1 MCPKSRWFILGAG
14 LQLILQL
21 SGTFCPFRQVG
32 LEKEEMIRIAM
43 PLLAS
48 EEKNAVLSVLDSGH
62 LAQGSRVA
70 EFEQAFASYIGV
82 KHVIAVS
89 SGTAALHTALLAQ
102 DIGPGDEVITS
113 PFTFIASANAILYTG
128 AMPAFADIDPATY
141 NMDPLRVAA
150 KITSRTRALLPVHL
164 YGQPCDMGALVEL
177 ARKHRLAIIEDA
189 CQAHGASFRGRKV
202 GSFGTG
208 CFSFYAT
215 KNMTTAEGGAIT
227 TDDDTI
233 ADRARLIRSHGS
245 RERYRHE
252 ILGYNY
258 RMTDLQAAIGL
269 AQLRKL
275 EAWNSVRIENA
286 GYLTEHLSRDVA
298 PYVAPERRHVFHQY
312 TIRVRGDRDAA
323 RAKLSAAGIET
334 AIHYPLPVPCQPL
347 YTRLGYRDTLVE
359 SECASRQVLSLP
371 VHPGLARAD
380 LEKIAEAVNG
390 L

>member
-1 MCPKSRWFILGAG
+1 
-14 LQLILQL
+14 
-21 SGTFCPFRQVG
+21 
-32 LEKEEMIRIAM
+32 MIRIAM

-48 EEKNAVLSVLDSGH
+48 EEKNAVVSVLESGQ

-70 EFEQAFASYIGV
+70 EFEQAFAAYIGV
-82 KHVIAVS
+82 GHVIAVS
-89 SGTAALHTALLAQ
+89 SGTAALHTALLAHG
-102 DIGPGDEVITS
+102 IGPGDEVITS

-128 AMPAFADIDPATY
+128 AKPVFADIDPATY
-141 NMDPLRVAA
+141 NLDPTKVAA
-150 KITSRTRALLPVHL
+150 RITPRTRALLPVHL
-164 YGQPCDMGALVEL
+164 YGQPCDMDALMVL
-177 ARKHRLAIIEDA
+177 ARKHHLVIIEDA

-208 CFSFYAT
+208 CFSFYPT

-227 TDDDTI
+227 TDDAEI

-258 RMTDLQAAIGL
+258 RMTDLEAAIGL

-275 EAWNSVRIENA
+275 EAWNSIRIENA
-286 GYLTEHLSRDVA
+286 GYLTEHLSADVT
-298 PYVAPERRHVFHQY
+298 PYIAPERRHVFHQY

-334 AIHYPLPVPCQPL
+334 AIHYPMPVHCQPL
-347 YTRLGYRDTLVE
+347 YTQLGYRDELVE
-359 SECASRQVLSLP
+359 SERASRQVLSLP
-371 VHPGLARAD
+371 VHPGLAESD
-380 LEKIAEAVNG
+380 LEEIAKAVSA